1 MGIENYNIEEGNKSR
16 KSSSKSLN
24 TAVITL
30 TNNLFA
36 GDNKTDTDKDYKILQ
51 IVGEGTLSKVY
62 EAQNRITDLK
72 RALKIIKKTQNNII
86 NEEEINNE
94 INILKAIDHPNIL
107 KTYEFFSNNESY
119 NIIMEY
125 CKGGQLYT
133 EIENNAP
140 FDETY
145 SAYVMYQIFSAIN
158 YAHNMNIIH
167 RDLKPE
173 NILIV
178 NRNKKNNYPNIKV
191 GDFGMIKLL
200 PKNTKQ
206 NKIIRSLFYVAPE
219 VFKNNYNEKCDIWSC
234 GVIMYTL
241 LSNNKPFDGK
251 NEDEII
257 SKIEK
262 GEFDLKSQPFDKI
275 SDNAKDLIQKL
286 LIMDTE
292 KRINAQE
299 ALNHIWFK
307 ENRSKELFNQIYDEN
322 VTIKLIDNLKKYKK
336 TSIIQETALA
346 YLVHNF
352 PQMKDII
359 NSGKLFNQIDLNGD
373 GKISEQELYQGLS
386 KRLKSDTLEEDVKKI
401 FQNLDMDDNG
411 TIEYEEFIRAA
422 VTKEKFM
429 GENVLRFAF
438 RFFDKDNSGK
448 IEFEEIEKIF
458 KNSVTDQNNIESAL
472 SKIIYEVD
480 SNRDGKISFREFCIL
495 MKKMLE

>member
-262 GEFDLKSQPFDKI
+262 GEFDLKSQPAI
-275 SDNAKDLIQKL
+275 
-286 LIMDTE
+286 
-292 KRINAQE
+292 
-299 ALNHIWFK
+299 
-307 ENRSKELFNQIYDEN
+307 
-322 VTIKLIDNLKKYKK
+322 
-336 TSIIQETALA
+336 
-346 YLVHNF
+346 
-352 PQMKDII
+352 
-359 NSGKLFNQIDLNGD
+359 
-373 GKISEQELYQGLS
+373 
-386 KRLKSDTLEEDVKKI
+386 
-401 FQNLDMDDNG
+401 
-411 TIEYEEFIRAA
+411 
-422 VTKEKFM
+422 
-429 GENVLRFAF
+429 
-438 RFFDKDNSGK
+438 
-448 IEFEEIEKIF
+448 
-458 KNSVTDQNNIESAL
+458 
-472 SKIIYEVD
+472 
-480 SNRDGKISFREFCIL
+480 
-495 MKKMLE
+495 

>member
-322 VTIKLIDNLKKYKK
+322 VIIKLIDNLKKYKK

>member
-1 MGIENYNIEEGNKSR
+1 MGIENSNIEEGKSR

-72 RALKIIKKTQNNII
+72 RALKIIKKTQNNLI

-107 KTYEFFSNNESY
+107 KAYEFFSNNESY

-206 NKIIRSLFYVAPE
+206 NKVIRSLFYVAPE

-401 FQNLDMDDNG
+401 FQNLDMDDSG

>member
-206 NKIIRSLFYVAPE
+206 NKVIRSLFYVAPE
-219 VFKNNYNEKCDIWSC
+219 VLKNNYNEKCDIWSC

-359 NSGKLFNQIDLNGD
+359 NAGKLFNQIDLNGD

-401 FQNLDMDDNG
+401 FQNLDMDDSG

>member
-401 FQNLDMDDNG
+401 FQNLDMDDSG

-480 SNRDGKISFREFCIL
+480 SNRGGKISFREFCIL

>member
-51 IVGEGTLSKVY
+51 IVGEGILSKVY
-62 EAQNRITDLK
+62 EAQNRITDIL
-72 RALKIIKKTQNNII
+72 RALKVIKKTQNNII

-359 NSGKLFNQIDLNGD
+359 NIYF
-373 GKISEQELYQGLS
+373 
-386 KRLKSDTLEEDVKKI
+386 TCKK
-401 FQNLDMDDNG
+401 F
-411 TIEYEEFIRAA
+411 
-422 VTKEKFM
+422 V
-429 GENVLRFAF
+429 
-438 RFFDKDNSGK
+438 S
-448 IEFEEIEKIF
+448 
-458 KNSVTDQNNIESAL
+458 
-472 SKIIYEVD
+472 
-480 SNRDGKISFREFCIL
+480 
-495 MKKMLE
+495 

>member
-178 NRNKKNNYPNIKV
+178 KRNKKNNYPNIKV